1 MGYTRHRLARFYE
14 FATTGRKAAEK
25 TKGLTRTSANAPET
39 IFSMSGMTAKRDTCH
54 RIIRYGRTLG
64 FGHNCKPC
72 LRNGQLKRW
81 IGRRDSN
88 PLDTVTLSWC

>member
-1 MGYTRHRLARFYE
+1 MLSNCKSAISVRFMNYPAHESLTTRFAR
-14 FATTGRKAAEK
+14 TVD
-25 TKGLTRTSANAPET
+25 NAPET

-72 LRNGQLKRW
+72 LRNPQLKRRSE
-81 IGRRDSN
+81 RRDSN
-88 PLDTVTLSWC
+88 PFIAFFPRHGS